1 MMNKSDI
8 KIGQTVYIQEH
19 WTKGIF
25 EGTVTEILDEGVRV
39 DAGYFVDS
47 NGKPTHIFGGDT
59 GGMFEDVYP
68 TAKDAYDGINAK
80 YDAQVKAYCEEITD
94 ANSLAAFPLKHP
106 FGAEEYTNCAAIE
119 AYKIRCKELLGLD
132 LSEL

>member
-25 EGTVTEILDEGVRV
+25 EGTVTEIRDKVVRV
-39 DAGYFVDS
+39 DAGDFVDS
-47 NGKPTHIFGGDT
+47 NGEPTHIFGGNT

-80 YDAQVKAYCEEITD
+80 YDTKVKAYCEEITD
-94 ANSLAAFPLKHP
+94 VSSLAAFPLKHP